1 MRIINGIRCFARYV
15 YEMGYVKSDEFT
27 VETGAGILVPKIIKE
42 NNVIAMI
49 QVDMGEPI
57 LEGDKIPVA
66 GYGMNRVVNEDI
78 QVEGQNFKMTCVSMG
93 NPHCVVFVEDAE
105 NFPIFEIGHSFE
117 IHEKFPRKTNTEFV
131 QVLDRQ
137 HLRMRVWA
145 KLCNEE
151 DLFMI
156 KSMTGFG
163 AGDAETADFKVHI
176 EVKAVNQR
184 FLETNYH
191 MPYSMNMFENQLTKK
206 IKEYASRGK
215 LDINIRFQDLRDK
228 AVTVK
233 VDKGLVAAYG
243 QALQEISSQLELSA
257 PVTAAQI
264 ASYPD
269 VLKLNEENA
278 DLEAAQPVLMQAM
291 EQALESFVAMREAE
305 GQNIQRDLLARIG
318 TLENFVE
325 ELEKLAPEIV
335 AAYRQRLENLLRKY
349 LAKEDIEESRIIQ
362 EVALFTDK
370 VNYTEETVRL
380 RSHFDQFRQ
389 IITAG
394 EPVGRKLD
402 FLIQEMNREIN
413 TVASKANSAGAA
425 QFVVDVKSEIEKI
438 REQIQN
444 IE

>member
-1 MRIINGIRCFARYV
+1 
-15 YEMGYVKSDEFT
+15 
-27 VETGAGILVPKIIKE
+27 
-42 NNVIAMI
+42 
-49 QVDMGEPI
+49 
-57 LEGDKIPVA
+57 
-66 GYGMNRVVNEDI
+66 
-78 QVEGQNFKMTCVSMG
+78 
-93 NPHCVVFVEDAE
+93 
-105 NFPIFEIGHSFE
+105 
-117 IHEKFPRKTNTEFV
+117 
-131 QVLDRQ
+131 
-137 HLRMRVWA
+137 
-145 KLCNEE
+145 
-151 DLFMI
+151 MI

-257 PVTAAQI
+257 PVTAVQI

-305 GQNIQRDLLARIG
+305 GQNIQRDLLARIS
-318 TLENFVE
+318 TLENFVG

-335 AAYRQRLENLLRKY
+335 AAYRQRLENLLREY

>member
-1 MRIINGIRCFARYV
+1 
-15 YEMGYVKSDEFT
+15 
-27 VETGAGILVPKIIKE
+27 
-42 NNVIAMI
+42 
-49 QVDMGEPI
+49 
-57 LEGDKIPVA
+57 
-66 GYGMNRVVNEDI
+66 
-78 QVEGQNFKMTCVSMG
+78 
-93 NPHCVVFVEDAE
+93 
-105 NFPIFEIGHSFE
+105 
-117 IHEKFPRKTNTEFV
+117 
-131 QVLDRQ
+131 
-137 HLRMRVWA
+137 
-145 KLCNEE
+145 
-151 DLFMI
+151 MI

-318 TLENFVE
+318 TLENFVG

-335 AAYRQRLENLLRKY
+335 AAYRQRLENLLREY
-349 LAKEDIEESRIIQ
+349 PAKEDIEESRIIQ
-362 EVALFTDK
+362 EIAPVTDK
-370 VNYTEETVRL
+370 VNYAEETVRL

>member
-1 MRIINGIRCFARYV
+1 
-15 YEMGYVKSDEFT
+15 
-27 VETGAGILVPKIIKE
+27 
-42 NNVIAMI
+42 
-49 QVDMGEPI
+49 
-57 LEGDKIPVA
+57 
-66 GYGMNRVVNEDI
+66 
-78 QVEGQNFKMTCVSMG
+78 
-93 NPHCVVFVEDAE
+93 
-105 NFPIFEIGHSFE
+105 
-117 IHEKFPRKTNTEFV
+117 
-131 QVLDRQ
+131 
-137 HLRMRVWA
+137 
-145 KLCNEE
+145 
-151 DLFMI
+151 MI

-163 AGDAETADFKVHI
+163 AGDAETADFRVHI

-264 ASYPD
+264 VSYPD

-318 TLENFVE
+318 TLENFVG

-335 AAYRQRLENLLRKY
+335 AAYRQRLENLLREY

>member
-1 MRIINGIRCFARYV
+1 
-15 YEMGYVKSDEFT
+15 
-27 VETGAGILVPKIIKE
+27 
-42 NNVIAMI
+42 
-49 QVDMGEPI
+49 
-57 LEGDKIPVA
+57 
-66 GYGMNRVVNEDI
+66 
-78 QVEGQNFKMTCVSMG
+78 
-93 NPHCVVFVEDAE
+93 
-105 NFPIFEIGHSFE
+105 
-117 IHEKFPRKTNTEFV
+117 
-131 QVLDRQ
+131 
-137 HLRMRVWA
+137 
-145 KLCNEE
+145 
-151 DLFMI
+151 MI

-206 IKEYASRGK
+206 IREYASRGK

-318 TLENFVE
+318 TLENFVG

-335 AAYRQRLENLLRKY
+335 AAYRQRLENLLREY

>member
-1 MRIINGIRCFARYV
+1 
-15 YEMGYVKSDEFT
+15 
-27 VETGAGILVPKIIKE
+27 
-42 NNVIAMI
+42 
-49 QVDMGEPI
+49 
-57 LEGDKIPVA
+57 
-66 GYGMNRVVNEDI
+66 
-78 QVEGQNFKMTCVSMG
+78 
-93 NPHCVVFVEDAE
+93 
-105 NFPIFEIGHSFE
+105 
-117 IHEKFPRKTNTEFV
+117 
-131 QVLDRQ
+131 
-137 HLRMRVWA
+137 
-145 KLCNEE
+145 
-151 DLFMI
+151 MI

-305 GQNIQRDLLARIG
+305 GQNIQRDLLARID
-318 TLENFVE
+318 TLENFVG

-335 AAYRQRLENLLRKY
+335 AVYRQRLENLLREY

>member
-1 MRIINGIRCFARYV
+1 
-15 YEMGYVKSDEFT
+15 
-27 VETGAGILVPKIIKE
+27 
-42 NNVIAMI
+42 
-49 QVDMGEPI
+49 
-57 LEGDKIPVA
+57 
-66 GYGMNRVVNEDI
+66 
-78 QVEGQNFKMTCVSMG
+78 
-93 NPHCVVFVEDAE
+93 
-105 NFPIFEIGHSFE
+105 
-117 IHEKFPRKTNTEFV
+117 
-131 QVLDRQ
+131 
-137 HLRMRVWA
+137 
-145 KLCNEE
+145 
-151 DLFMI
+151 MI

-318 TLENFVE
+318 TLENFVG

-335 AAYRQRLENLLRKY
+335 AAYRQRLENLLREY
-349 LAKEDIEESRIIQ
+349 LAKENIEESRIIQ

>member
-1 MRIINGIRCFARYV
+1 
-15 YEMGYVKSDEFT
+15 
-27 VETGAGILVPKIIKE
+27 
-42 NNVIAMI
+42 
-49 QVDMGEPI
+49 
-57 LEGDKIPVA
+57 
-66 GYGMNRVVNEDI
+66 
-78 QVEGQNFKMTCVSMG
+78 
-93 NPHCVVFVEDAE
+93 
-105 NFPIFEIGHSFE
+105 
-117 IHEKFPRKTNTEFV
+117 
-131 QVLDRQ
+131 
-137 HLRMRVWA
+137 
-145 KLCNEE
+145 
-151 DLFMI
+151 MI

-176 EVKAVNQR
+176 ELKAVNQR

-278 DLEAAQPVLMQAM
+278 DLEAVQPVLMQAM

-305 GQNIQRDLLARIG
+305 GQNIQRDLLDRIG
-318 TLENFVE
+318 TLENFVG

-335 AAYRQRLENLLRKY
+335 AAYRQRLENLLREY
-349 LAKEDIEESRIIQ
+349 LAKEDIEESRLIQ

>member
-1 MRIINGIRCFARYV
+1 
-15 YEMGYVKSDEFT
+15 
-27 VETGAGILVPKIIKE
+27 
-42 NNVIAMI
+42 
-49 QVDMGEPI
+49 
-57 LEGDKIPVA
+57 
-66 GYGMNRVVNEDI
+66 
-78 QVEGQNFKMTCVSMG
+78 
-93 NPHCVVFVEDAE
+93 
-105 NFPIFEIGHSFE
+105 
-117 IHEKFPRKTNTEFV
+117 
-131 QVLDRQ
+131 
-137 HLRMRVWA
+137 
-145 KLCNEE
+145 
-151 DLFMI
+151 MI

-191 MPYSMNMFENQLTKK
+191 MPYSVNMFENQLTKK

-318 TLENFVE
+318 TLENFVG

-335 AAYRQRLENLLRKY
+335 AAYRQRLENLLREY

>member
-1 MRIINGIRCFARYV
+1 
-15 YEMGYVKSDEFT
+15 
-27 VETGAGILVPKIIKE
+27 
-42 NNVIAMI
+42 
-49 QVDMGEPI
+49 
-57 LEGDKIPVA
+57 
-66 GYGMNRVVNEDI
+66 
-78 QVEGQNFKMTCVSMG
+78 
-93 NPHCVVFVEDAE
+93 
-105 NFPIFEIGHSFE
+105 
-117 IHEKFPRKTNTEFV
+117 
-131 QVLDRQ
+131 
-137 HLRMRVWA
+137 
-145 KLCNEE
+145 
-151 DLFMI
+151 MI

-318 TLENFVE
+318 TLENFVG

-335 AAYRQRLENLLRKY
+335 AAYRQHLENLLREY

>member
-1 MRIINGIRCFARYV
+1 
-15 YEMGYVKSDEFT
+15 
-27 VETGAGILVPKIIKE
+27 
-42 NNVIAMI
+42 
-49 QVDMGEPI
+49 
-57 LEGDKIPVA
+57 
-66 GYGMNRVVNEDI
+66 
-78 QVEGQNFKMTCVSMG
+78 
-93 NPHCVVFVEDAE
+93 
-105 NFPIFEIGHSFE
+105 
-117 IHEKFPRKTNTEFV
+117 
-131 QVLDRQ
+131 
-137 HLRMRVWA
+137 
-145 KLCNEE
+145 
-151 DLFMI
+151 MI

-264 ASYPD
+264 AGYPD

-291 EQALESFVAMREAE
+291 AQALESFVAMREAE
-305 GQNIQRDLLARIG
+305 GQNIQRDLLARID
-318 TLENFVE
+318 TLENFVG

-335 AAYRQRLENLLRKY
+335 AAYRQRLENLLREY

>member
-1 MRIINGIRCFARYV
+1 
-15 YEMGYVKSDEFT
+15 
-27 VETGAGILVPKIIKE
+27 
-42 NNVIAMI
+42 
-49 QVDMGEPI
+49 
-57 LEGDKIPVA
+57 
-66 GYGMNRVVNEDI
+66 
-78 QVEGQNFKMTCVSMG
+78 
-93 NPHCVVFVEDAE
+93 
-105 NFPIFEIGHSFE
+105 
-117 IHEKFPRKTNTEFV
+117 
-131 QVLDRQ
+131 
-137 HLRMRVWA
+137 
-145 KLCNEE
+145 
-151 DLFMI
+151 MI

-278 DLEAAQPVLMQAM
+278 DLEAAQPILMQAM

-318 TLENFVE
+318 TLENFVG

-335 AAYRQRLENLLRKY
+335 ATYRQRLENLLREY

>member
-1 MRIINGIRCFARYV
+1 
-15 YEMGYVKSDEFT
+15 
-27 VETGAGILVPKIIKE
+27 
-42 NNVIAMI
+42 
-49 QVDMGEPI
+49 
-57 LEGDKIPVA
+57 
-66 GYGMNRVVNEDI
+66 
-78 QVEGQNFKMTCVSMG
+78 
-93 NPHCVVFVEDAE
+93 
-105 NFPIFEIGHSFE
+105 
-117 IHEKFPRKTNTEFV
+117 
-131 QVLDRQ
+131 
-137 HLRMRVWA
+137 
-145 KLCNEE
+145 
-151 DLFMI
+151 MI

-257 PVTAAQI
+257 SVTAAQI

-291 EQALESFVAMREAE
+291 EQALKSFVAMREAE
-305 GQNIQRDLLARIG
+305 GQNIQRDLLARID
-318 TLENFVE
+318 TLENFVG

-335 AAYRQRLENLLRKY
+335 AAYRQRLENLLREY

>member
-1 MRIINGIRCFARYV
+1 
-15 YEMGYVKSDEFT
+15 
-27 VETGAGILVPKIIKE
+27 
-42 NNVIAMI
+42 
-49 QVDMGEPI
+49 
-57 LEGDKIPVA
+57 
-66 GYGMNRVVNEDI
+66 
-78 QVEGQNFKMTCVSMG
+78 
-93 NPHCVVFVEDAE
+93 
-105 NFPIFEIGHSFE
+105 
-117 IHEKFPRKTNTEFV
+117 
-131 QVLDRQ
+131 
-137 HLRMRVWA
+137 
-145 KLCNEE
+145 
-151 DLFMI
+151 MI

-233 VDKGLVAAYG
+233 VDKGLAAAYG
-243 QALQEISSQLELSA
+243 QALQVISSQLELSA

-278 DLEAAQPVLMQAM
+278 DLEAAQPVLMQAV
-291 EQALESFVAMREAE
+291 EQALASFVAMREAE

-318 TLENFVE
+318 TLENFVG

-335 AAYRQRLENLLRKY
+335 AAYRQRLENLLKEY
-349 LAKEDIEESRIIQ
+349 LAKEDIEESRLIQ

>member
-1 MRIINGIRCFARYV
+1 
-15 YEMGYVKSDEFT
+15 
-27 VETGAGILVPKIIKE
+27 
-42 NNVIAMI
+42 
-49 QVDMGEPI
+49 
-57 LEGDKIPVA
+57 
-66 GYGMNRVVNEDI
+66 
-78 QVEGQNFKMTCVSMG
+78 
-93 NPHCVVFVEDAE
+93 
-105 NFPIFEIGHSFE
+105 
-117 IHEKFPRKTNTEFV
+117 
-131 QVLDRQ
+131 
-137 HLRMRVWA
+137 
-145 KLCNEE
+145 
-151 DLFMI
+151 MI

-191 MPYSMNMFENQLTKK
+191 MPYSMNMFENQLSKK

-305 GQNIQRDLLARIG
+305 GQNIQRDLLARID
-318 TLENFVE
+318 TLENFVG

-335 AAYRQRLENLLRKY
+335 AAYRQRLENLLREY

>member
-1 MRIINGIRCFARYV
+1 
-15 YEMGYVKSDEFT
+15 
-27 VETGAGILVPKIIKE
+27 
-42 NNVIAMI
+42 
-49 QVDMGEPI
+49 
-57 LEGDKIPVA
+57 
-66 GYGMNRVVNEDI
+66 
-78 QVEGQNFKMTCVSMG
+78 
-93 NPHCVVFVEDAE
+93 
-105 NFPIFEIGHSFE
+105 
-117 IHEKFPRKTNTEFV
+117 
-131 QVLDRQ
+131 
-137 HLRMRVWA
+137 
-145 KLCNEE
+145 
-151 DLFMI
+151 MI

-318 TLENFVE
+318 TLENFVG

-335 AAYRQRLENLLRKY
+335 AAYRQRLENLLREY

-380 RSHFDQFRQ
+380 RSHFNQFRQ
-389 IITAG
+389 IIIAG

>member
-1 MRIINGIRCFARYV
+1 
-15 YEMGYVKSDEFT
+15 
-27 VETGAGILVPKIIKE
+27 
-42 NNVIAMI
+42 
-49 QVDMGEPI
+49 
-57 LEGDKIPVA
+57 
-66 GYGMNRVVNEDI
+66 
-78 QVEGQNFKMTCVSMG
+78 
-93 NPHCVVFVEDAE
+93 
-105 NFPIFEIGHSFE
+105 
-117 IHEKFPRKTNTEFV
+117 
-131 QVLDRQ
+131 
-137 HLRMRVWA
+137 
-145 KLCNEE
+145 
-151 DLFMI
+151 MI

-318 TLENFVE
+318 TLENFVG

-335 AAYRQRLENLLRKY
+335 AAYRQRLENLLREY
-349 LAKEDIEESRIIQ
+349 LAKEDIEENRIIQ

>member
-1 MRIINGIRCFARYV
+1 
-15 YEMGYVKSDEFT
+15 
-27 VETGAGILVPKIIKE
+27 
-42 NNVIAMI
+42 
-49 QVDMGEPI
+49 
-57 LEGDKIPVA
+57 
-66 GYGMNRVVNEDI
+66 
-78 QVEGQNFKMTCVSMG
+78 
-93 NPHCVVFVEDAE
+93 
-105 NFPIFEIGHSFE
+105 
-117 IHEKFPRKTNTEFV
+117 
-131 QVLDRQ
+131 
-137 HLRMRVWA
+137 
-145 KLCNEE
+145 
-151 DLFMI
+151 MI

-215 LDINIRFQDLRDK
+215 LDVNIRFQDLRDK

-318 TLENFVE
+318 TLENFVG

-335 AAYRQRLENLLRKY
+335 AAYRQRLENLLREY

>member
-1 MRIINGIRCFARYV
+1 
-15 YEMGYVKSDEFT
+15 
-27 VETGAGILVPKIIKE
+27 
-42 NNVIAMI
+42 
-49 QVDMGEPI
+49 
-57 LEGDKIPVA
+57 
-66 GYGMNRVVNEDI
+66 
-78 QVEGQNFKMTCVSMG
+78 
-93 NPHCVVFVEDAE
+93 
-105 NFPIFEIGHSFE
+105 
-117 IHEKFPRKTNTEFV
+117 
-131 QVLDRQ
+131 
-137 HLRMRVWA
+137 
-145 KLCNEE
+145 
-151 DLFMI
+151 MI

-269 VLKLNEENA
+269 VLKLNEENT

-305 GQNIQRDLLARIG
+305 GQNIQRDLLARID
-318 TLENFVE
+318 TLENFVG

-335 AAYRQRLENLLRKY
+335 AAYRQRLENLLREY

>member
-1 MRIINGIRCFARYV
+1 
-15 YEMGYVKSDEFT
+15 
-27 VETGAGILVPKIIKE
+27 
-42 NNVIAMI
+42 
-49 QVDMGEPI
+49 
-57 LEGDKIPVA
+57 
-66 GYGMNRVVNEDI
+66 
-78 QVEGQNFKMTCVSMG
+78 
-93 NPHCVVFVEDAE
+93 
-105 NFPIFEIGHSFE
+105 
-117 IHEKFPRKTNTEFV
+117 
-131 QVLDRQ
+131 
-137 HLRMRVWA
+137 
-145 KLCNEE
+145 
-151 DLFMI
+151 MI

-206 IKEYASRGK
+206 IKEYVSRGK

-264 ASYPD
+264 ARYPD

-318 TLENFVE
+318 TLENFVG

-335 AAYRQRLENLLRKY
+335 AAYRQRLENLLREY

-394 EPVGRKLD
+394 ELVGRKLD

>member
-1 MRIINGIRCFARYV
+1 
-15 YEMGYVKSDEFT
+15 
-27 VETGAGILVPKIIKE
+27 
-42 NNVIAMI
+42 
-49 QVDMGEPI
+49 
-57 LEGDKIPVA
+57 
-66 GYGMNRVVNEDI
+66 
-78 QVEGQNFKMTCVSMG
+78 
-93 NPHCVVFVEDAE
+93 
-105 NFPIFEIGHSFE
+105 
-117 IHEKFPRKTNTEFV
+117 
-131 QVLDRQ
+131 
-137 HLRMRVWA
+137 
-145 KLCNEE
+145 
-151 DLFMI
+151 MI

-305 GQNIQRDLLARIG
+305 GQNIQRDLLARID

-335 AAYRQRLENLLRKY
+335 AVYRQRLENLLREY

>member
-1 MRIINGIRCFARYV
+1 
-15 YEMGYVKSDEFT
+15 
-27 VETGAGILVPKIIKE
+27 
-42 NNVIAMI
+42 
-49 QVDMGEPI
+49 
-57 LEGDKIPVA
+57 
-66 GYGMNRVVNEDI
+66 
-78 QVEGQNFKMTCVSMG
+78 
-93 NPHCVVFVEDAE
+93 
-105 NFPIFEIGHSFE
+105 
-117 IHEKFPRKTNTEFV
+117 
-131 QVLDRQ
+131 
-137 HLRMRVWA
+137 
-145 KLCNEE
+145 
-151 DLFMI
+151 MI

-305 GQNIQRDLLARIG
+305 GQNIQRDLLARID
-318 TLENFVE
+318 TLENFVG

-335 AAYRQRLENLLRKY
+335 AAYRQRLENLLREY
-349 LAKEDIEESRIIQ
+349 LAKEDIEESSIIQ

>member
-1 MRIINGIRCFARYV
+1 
-15 YEMGYVKSDEFT
+15 
-27 VETGAGILVPKIIKE
+27 
-42 NNVIAMI
+42 
-49 QVDMGEPI
+49 
-57 LEGDKIPVA
+57 
-66 GYGMNRVVNEDI
+66 
-78 QVEGQNFKMTCVSMG
+78 
-93 NPHCVVFVEDAE
+93 
-105 NFPIFEIGHSFE
+105 
-117 IHEKFPRKTNTEFV
+117 
-131 QVLDRQ
+131 
-137 HLRMRVWA
+137 
-145 KLCNEE
+145 
-151 DLFMI
+151 MI

-305 GQNIQRDLLARIG
+305 GQNIQRDLLARID
-318 TLENFVE
+318 TLESFVG

-335 AAYRQRLENLLRKY
+335 AAYRQRLENLLREY

-380 RSHFDQFRQ
+380 RSHFNQFRQ

>member
-1 MRIINGIRCFARYV
+1 
-15 YEMGYVKSDEFT
+15 
-27 VETGAGILVPKIIKE
+27 
-42 NNVIAMI
+42 
-49 QVDMGEPI
+49 
-57 LEGDKIPVA
+57 
-66 GYGMNRVVNEDI
+66 
-78 QVEGQNFKMTCVSMG
+78 
-93 NPHCVVFVEDAE
+93 
-105 NFPIFEIGHSFE
+105 
-117 IHEKFPRKTNTEFV
+117 
-131 QVLDRQ
+131 
-137 HLRMRVWA
+137 
-145 KLCNEE
+145 
-151 DLFMI
+151 MI

-318 TLENFVE
+318 TLENFVG

-335 AAYRQRLENLLRKY
+335 AAYRQRLENLLMEY

>member
-1 MRIINGIRCFARYV
+1 
-15 YEMGYVKSDEFT
+15 
-27 VETGAGILVPKIIKE
+27 
-42 NNVIAMI
+42 
-49 QVDMGEPI
+49 
-57 LEGDKIPVA
+57 
-66 GYGMNRVVNEDI
+66 
-78 QVEGQNFKMTCVSMG
+78 
-93 NPHCVVFVEDAE
+93 
-105 NFPIFEIGHSFE
+105 
-117 IHEKFPRKTNTEFV
+117 
-131 QVLDRQ
+131 
-137 HLRMRVWA
+137 
-145 KLCNEE
+145 
-151 DLFMI
+151 MI

-291 EQALESFVAMREAE
+291 EQALASFVAMREAE

-318 TLENFVE
+318 TLENFVG

-335 AAYRQRLENLLRKY
+335 AAYRQRLENLLREY
-349 LAKEDIEESRIIQ
+349 LAKEDIEESRLIQ

>member
-1 MRIINGIRCFARYV
+1 
-15 YEMGYVKSDEFT
+15 
-27 VETGAGILVPKIIKE
+27 
-42 NNVIAMI
+42 
-49 QVDMGEPI
+49 
-57 LEGDKIPVA
+57 
-66 GYGMNRVVNEDI
+66 
-78 QVEGQNFKMTCVSMG
+78 
-93 NPHCVVFVEDAE
+93 
-105 NFPIFEIGHSFE
+105 
-117 IHEKFPRKTNTEFV
+117 
-131 QVLDRQ
+131 
-137 HLRMRVWA
+137 
-145 KLCNEE
+145 
-151 DLFMI
+151 MI

-291 EQALESFVAMREAE
+291 AQALESFVAMREAE
-305 GQNIQRDLLARIG
+305 GQNIQRDLLARID

-335 AAYRQRLENLLRKY
+335 AAYRQRLENLLREY

-380 RSHFDQFRQ
+380 RSHFNQFRQ

>member
-1 MRIINGIRCFARYV
+1 
-15 YEMGYVKSDEFT
+15 
-27 VETGAGILVPKIIKE
+27 
-42 NNVIAMI
+42 
-49 QVDMGEPI
+49 
-57 LEGDKIPVA
+57 
-66 GYGMNRVVNEDI
+66 
-78 QVEGQNFKMTCVSMG
+78 
-93 NPHCVVFVEDAE
+93 
-105 NFPIFEIGHSFE
+105 
-117 IHEKFPRKTNTEFV
+117 
-131 QVLDRQ
+131 
-137 HLRMRVWA
+137 
-145 KLCNEE
+145 
-151 DLFMI
+151 MI

-318 TLENFVE
+318 TLENLVG

-335 AAYRQRLENLLRKY
+335 AAYRQRLENLLREY

>member
-1 MRIINGIRCFARYV
+1 
-15 YEMGYVKSDEFT
+15 
-27 VETGAGILVPKIIKE
+27 
-42 NNVIAMI
+42 
-49 QVDMGEPI
+49 
-57 LEGDKIPVA
+57 
-66 GYGMNRVVNEDI
+66 
-78 QVEGQNFKMTCVSMG
+78 
-93 NPHCVVFVEDAE
+93 
-105 NFPIFEIGHSFE
+105 
-117 IHEKFPRKTNTEFV
+117 
-131 QVLDRQ
+131 
-137 HLRMRVWA
+137 
-145 KLCNEE
+145 
-151 DLFMI
+151 MI

-163 AGDAETADFKVHI
+163 VGDAETADFKVHI

-318 TLENFVE
+318 TLENFVG

-335 AAYRQRLENLLRKY
+335 AAYRQRLENLLKEY

>member
-1 MRIINGIRCFARYV
+1 
-15 YEMGYVKSDEFT
+15 
-27 VETGAGILVPKIIKE
+27 
-42 NNVIAMI
+42 
-49 QVDMGEPI
+49 
-57 LEGDKIPVA
+57 
-66 GYGMNRVVNEDI
+66 
-78 QVEGQNFKMTCVSMG
+78 
-93 NPHCVVFVEDAE
+93 
-105 NFPIFEIGHSFE
+105 
-117 IHEKFPRKTNTEFV
+117 
-131 QVLDRQ
+131 
-137 HLRMRVWA
+137 
-145 KLCNEE
+145 
-151 DLFMI
+151 MI

-305 GQNIQRDLLARIG
+305 GQNIQRDLLARID
-318 TLENFVE
+318 TLENFVG

-335 AAYRQRLENLLRKY
+335 AAYRQRLENLLREY

-362 EVALFTDK
+362 EVSLFTDK

>member
-1 MRIINGIRCFARYV
+1 
-15 YEMGYVKSDEFT
+15 
-27 VETGAGILVPKIIKE
+27 
-42 NNVIAMI
+42 
-49 QVDMGEPI
+49 
-57 LEGDKIPVA
+57 
-66 GYGMNRVVNEDI
+66 
-78 QVEGQNFKMTCVSMG
+78 
-93 NPHCVVFVEDAE
+93 
-105 NFPIFEIGHSFE
+105 
-117 IHEKFPRKTNTEFV
+117 
-131 QVLDRQ
+131 
-137 HLRMRVWA
+137 
-145 KLCNEE
+145 
-151 DLFMI
+151 MI

-215 LDINIRFQDLRDK
+215 LDINIHFQDLRDK

-318 TLENFVE
+318 TLENFVG

-335 AAYRQRLENLLRKY
+335 ATYRQRLENLLREY

>member
-1 MRIINGIRCFARYV
+1 
-15 YEMGYVKSDEFT
+15 
-27 VETGAGILVPKIIKE
+27 
-42 NNVIAMI
+42 
-49 QVDMGEPI
+49 
-57 LEGDKIPVA
+57 
-66 GYGMNRVVNEDI
+66 
-78 QVEGQNFKMTCVSMG
+78 
-93 NPHCVVFVEDAE
+93 
-105 NFPIFEIGHSFE
+105 
-117 IHEKFPRKTNTEFV
+117 
-131 QVLDRQ
+131 
-137 HLRMRVWA
+137 
-145 KLCNEE
+145 
-151 DLFMI
+151 MI

-291 EQALESFVAMREAE
+291 EQALASFVAMREAE

-318 TLENFVE
+318 TLENFVG

-335 AAYRQRLENLLRKY
+335 AAYRQRLENLLKEY
-349 LAKEDIEESRIIQ
+349 LAKEDIEESRLIQ

-380 RSHFDQFRQ
+380 RSHFNQFRQ

>member
-1 MRIINGIRCFARYV
+1 
-15 YEMGYVKSDEFT
+15 
-27 VETGAGILVPKIIKE
+27 
-42 NNVIAMI
+42 
-49 QVDMGEPI
+49 
-57 LEGDKIPVA
+57 
-66 GYGMNRVVNEDI
+66 
-78 QVEGQNFKMTCVSMG
+78 
-93 NPHCVVFVEDAE
+93 
-105 NFPIFEIGHSFE
+105 
-117 IHEKFPRKTNTEFV
+117 
-131 QVLDRQ
+131 
-137 HLRMRVWA
+137 
-145 KLCNEE
+145 
-151 DLFMI
+151 MI

-176 EVKAVNQR
+176 EIKAVNQR

-191 MPYSMNMFENQLTKK
+191 MPYCMNMFESQLTKK

-228 AVTVK
+228 AVIVR
-233 VDKGLVAAYG
+233 VDRGLAAAYG
-243 QALQEISSQLELSA
+243 QALQEISSQLKLSA
-257 PVTAAQI
+257 SVTAAQI

-278 DLEAAQPVLMQAM
+278 DLDSAQPVLMNAL
-291 EQALESFVAMREAE
+291 EQALQSFVAMREAE
-305 GQNIQRDLLARIG
+305 GQNIQRDLLARIA
-318 TLENFVE
+318 TLENFVG

-335 AAYRQRLENLLRKY
+335 TAYRQRLENLLTEY
-349 LAKEDIEESRIIQ
+349 LAKEDIDQSRMIQ